1 MLDQI
6 LSDVRSKA
14 KNTKTE
20 DTMISTSNP
29 LTMQTEKHIPSL
41 DILQPENAG
50 AKFWSVAPKNV
61 AELLDSDTVTQCKVD
76 LNFRT
81 NVKTGI
87 MRCIDKCVE
96 ANLEGCCWIIRVS
109 HNT

>member
-50 AKFWSVAPKNV
+50 AKFWSVAPKNE
-61 AELLDSDTVTQCKVD
+61 AELLDTVTQFKVD
-76 LNFRT
+76 LDFHT
-81 NVKTGI
+81 NVKHENGFYEI
-87 MRCIDKCVE
+87 K
-96 ANLEGCCWIIRVS
+96 
-109 HNT
+109 